1 MFLMN
6 TFLQYIAPHHLL
18 TWIVKQLAHCRWR
31 WWKNWAI
38 KRYIRV
44 FQVDLRSALLE
55 NSDDLNPESI
65 SLMTLVDT
73 QGISNII
80 LNPQSTHP
88 IGPIEALKRRDP
100 ELYERLKGKV
110 ELVCLSDTN
119 QVHWEAHQEQGSL
132 NYFDKAFAS
141 FQIGGRKA
149 DKETFNKILKELEKK
164 PEEILFIDD
173 NEKNIDNAK
182 SLGINVIKYKNSSQL
197 IKDIKTFVSV

>member
-1 MFLMN
+1 MIKTIIFDLGSVCFDIDWLKISEEMVSKYGVSTLVKSSGN
-6 TFLQYIAPHHLL
+6 KKLINLYNL
-18 TWIVKQLAHCRWR
+18 TQEGKLDIVKFFKELCGDKVNYEEFMASYKQSY
-31 WWKNWAI
+31 KNNKHPNKNLI
-38 KRYIRV
+38 
-44 FQVDLRSALLE
+44 E
-55 NSDDLNPESI
+55 
-65 SLMTLVDT
+65 LM
-73 QGISNII
+73 
-80 LNPQSTHP
+80 
-88 IGPIEALKRRDP
+88 K
-100 ELYERLKGKV
+100 RLKGKV